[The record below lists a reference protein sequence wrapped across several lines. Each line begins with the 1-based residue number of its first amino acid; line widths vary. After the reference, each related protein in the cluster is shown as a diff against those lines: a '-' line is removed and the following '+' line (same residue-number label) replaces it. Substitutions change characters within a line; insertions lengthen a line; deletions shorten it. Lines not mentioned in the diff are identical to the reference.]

1 MKNVAFKVVIF
12 SILFNFSLFTCDTNS
27 GVSSSCKEN
36 GNQFAPFHIIGE
48 LLTDESNKSSDNH
61 FVAKATENTNKAIES
76 AQALLGT
83 ESKGRYAPHLAA
95 EE

>member
-1 MKNVAFKVVIF
+1 MKNIAFKVVVF
-12 SILFNFSLFTCDTNS
+12 SILFNFSLFACDANS

-48 LLTDESNKSSDNH
+48 LLTDESTKSSENH
-61 FVAKATENTNKAIES
+61 FVAKATENVKKAVES
-76 AQALLGT
+76 AQESSGT